1 MKKDI
6 NLLIFL
12 AIALLVSCDLDQSDT
27 SWSKHFHNLIA
38 GVKHLPMKKIAV
50 AAAEDEYVLEAIKIA
65 KEEGLADSILVGDE
79 KKIREMAKT
88 LNMDLSQFEIIN
100 EPDPPKA
107 ALIAV
112 KKVHDGEA
120 EMYMKGLI
128 STKDF
133 LKSVLH
139 KEYGLRTGRV
149 LTHVGVFE
157 VKGVDQLLFLS
168 DQAFIMY
175 PTLEEK
181 VKIIENALDIAY
193 ACGIKNPK
201 VAPLAAVEVVNP
213 KMPATVEA
221 AELKK
226 MNEEGK
232 IKGCIIDGP
241 LSLDMA
247 ISKEACSHKK
257 GLDRKITG
265 DADILLFPD
274 IHTGNVAYKML
285 VHTAHY
291 LNGAVLSGTSAP
303 VILTS
308 RSDSVATK
316 VNSIALA
323 SVLAEHIKKNKKPR
337 IAVVGA
343 GPAGL
348 TAAKELLKKGFRVD
362 IFEKEN
368 FAGGVMAFG
377 IPAFRIK
384 YEKVK
389 KYIDPVVELGG
400 NFFYNH
406 DLKESDFLELAKK
419 YDYVYLSF
427 GLTKVRTLGIP
438 GDNIEGSLNALDFL
452 RQFNFDDKLGL
463 NHNKP
468 KLHGTVIIVGA
479 GNVAMDGARCAV
491 RSGADKTIILY
502 RRDRSEAPC
511 TPSEMEDAEKDGVQ
525 LKFLSNPVE
534 LISKD
539 NKLVAVKYEVMKL
552 GDKDASGRRA
562 PVGTGKFETI
572 NADYIISAIGQ
583 IPDESVWDAGVIQ
596 TDHGYVKGVK
606 NYGEA
611 IETSVSNIFT
621 GGDVTKGAKT
631 IGVAIKCGRDFAKYV
646 IEKYE
651 KKNKK

>member
-1 MKKDI
+1 MKFEI
-6 NLLIFL
+6 NVFFLLTFFL
-12 AIALLVSCDLDQSDT
+12 IVSCDLDQSDT
-27 SWSKHFHNLIA
+27 SWSKHFHKLIS
-38 GVKHLPMKKIAV
+38 GVKNLPMKKISV
-50 AAAEDEYVLEAIKIA
+50 AAAEDDAVLEAIKIA

-79 KKIREMAKT
+79 KKIRELAKT
-88 LNMDLSQFEIIN
+88 INMDLSQFEIIN
-100 EPDPPKA
+100 EPDPASA
-107 ALIAV
+107 AKIAV
-112 KKVHDGEA
+112 KFVHDGKA
-120 EMYMKGLI
+120 DMYMKGLI

-133 LKSVLH
+133 LRSVLD
-139 KEYGLRTGRV
+139 KEVGLRTGRV

-157 VKGVDQLLFLS
+157 VKGVEQLLFLT

-181 VKIIENALDIAY
+181 VKIIENALDIAN
-193 ACGIKNPK
+193 ACGVQNPK
-201 VAPLAAVEVVNP
+201 VAPLAAVEVLNP
-213 KMPATVEA
+213 KMPATVDA
-221 AELKK
+221 VELTK

-247 ISKEACSHKK
+247 ISREACSHKK
-257 GLDRKITG
+257 GLNRKITG

-285 VHTAHY
+285 VHTAHF
-291 LNGAVLSGTSAP
+291 LNGAILSGTSAP

-308 RSDSVATK
+308 RSDSVATR

-323 SVLAEHIKKNKKPR
+323 SVLAEHIKKNKKPK
-337 IAVVGA
+337 IAIVGA

-348 TAAKELLKKGFRVD
+348 TAAKELLKKEYKVD
-362 IFEKEN
+362 IYEKEN
-368 FAGGVMAFG
+368 FAGGVMSFG

-384 YEKVK
+384 YDKVK
-389 KYIDPVVELGG
+389 KFIDPVIELGG
-400 NFFYNH
+400 TFYYNQ

-419 YDYVYLSF
+419 YDYVYLAF
-427 GLTKVRTLGIP
+427 GLTKVRHLGIP
-438 GDNIEGSLNALDFL
+438 GDEIEGSLNALDFL

-463 NHNKP
+463 THDRP

-491 RSGADKTIILY
+491 RCGADRTIILY
-502 RRDRSEAPC
+502 RRDRNEAPC
-511 TPSEMEDAEKDGVQ
+511 TKSEMADAEKDGVE

-539 NKLVAVKYEVMKL
+539 NKLVAVKYEIMEL
-552 GDKDASGRRA
+552 GEKDESGRRS
-562 PVGTGKFETI
+562 PVGTGKYETI

-583 IPDESVWDAGVIQ
+583 IPDNDVWNAGVIQ
-596 TDHGYVKGVK
+596 TSHGYIKVVK

-611 IETSVSNIFT
+611 FETSVPNIFT
-621 GGDVTKGAKT
+621 GGDIIKGAKT
-631 IGVAIKCGRDFAKYV
+631 IGVASKCGRDFANY
-646 IEKYE
+646 IISKYE
-651 KKNKK
+651 KSK

>member
-1 MKKDI
+1 MKFELNVLI
-6 NLLIFL
+6 LLTISL
-12 AIALLVSCDLDQSDT
+12 IVSCDLDQSDT
-27 SWSKHFHNLIA
+27 SWSKHFHKLIA
-38 GVKHLPMKKIAV
+38 GVKNLPMKKMAV
-50 AAAEDEYVLEAIKIA
+50 AAAEDEYVLESIKIA
-65 KEEGLADSILVGDE
+65 KEQGIADSILVGDE
-79 KKIREMAKT
+79 KKIREIAKT
-88 LNMDLSQFEIIN
+88 LNMDLSPYEIIN
-100 EPDPPKA
+100 QPNPADA
-107 ALIAV
+107 ARVAV

-120 EMYMKGLI
+120 DMYMKGLI

-133 LKSVLH
+133 LKSVLD
-139 KEYGLRTGRV
+139 KEVGLRTGRV

-157 VKGVDQLLFLS
+157 VKGIEQLLFLS

-181 VKIIENALDIAY
+181 IQIIENALEIAN
-193 ACGIKNPK
+193 ACGIQNPK

-213 KMPATVEA
+213 KMPATVDA
-221 AELKK
+221 AELTK
-226 MNEEGK
+226 MNAEGK

-285 VHTAHY
+285 VHTAHF
-291 LNGAVLSGTSAP
+291 LNGAILSGTSAP

-323 SVLAEHIKKNKKPR
+323 SVLAEHMKKGKKPKVA
-337 IAVVGA
+337 IVGA

-348 TAAKELLKKGFRVD
+348 TAAKELLKKGFKVD
-362 IFEKEN
+362 IYEREN

-389 KYIDPVVELGG
+389 KTIDPVVELGG
-400 NFFYNH
+400 NFLFNQ

-419 YDYVYLSF
+419 YDYVYLAF

-438 GDNIEGSLNALDFL
+438 GDDIEGSLNALDFL

-463 NHNKP
+463 THDRP
-468 KLHGTVIIVGA
+468 KLHGTVIVVGA

-511 TPSEMEDAEKDGVQ
+511 TPSEMEDAEKDGVE

-539 NKLVAVKYEVMKL
+539 NKLVAVKYEVMTL
-552 GDKDASGRRA
+552 GEKDASGRRA

-583 IPDESVWDAGVIQ
+583 TPDESVWNAGVIE
-596 TDHGYVKGVK
+596 TDHGYTKGVK

-611 IETSVSNIFT
+611 FETSVSNIFT
-621 GGDVTKGAKT
+621 GGDIIKGAKT
-631 IGVAIKCGRDFAKYV
+631 IGVAIKCGKDFAKYV
-646 IEKYE
+646 ISQYE
-651 KKNKK
+651 KK

>member
-1 MKKDI
+1 MKFEI
-6 NLLIFL
+6 NILLIL
-12 AIALLVSCDLDQSDT
+12 TLVLLISCDLDQSDT
-27 SWSKHFHNLIA
+27 SWSKHFHKLIS
-38 GVKHLPMKKIAV
+38 GVKKLPMKKIAV
-50 AAAEDEYVLEAIKIA
+50 AAAEDDFVLEALKIA
-65 KEEGLADSILVGDE
+65 KDEGLAESILVGDE
-79 KKIREMAKT
+79 KKIKEIAKT
-88 LNMDLSQFEIIN
+88 INMDLSQFKVIDQ
-100 EPDPPKA
+100 PDPPSA
-107 ALIAV
+107 AKVAV
-112 KKVHDGEA
+112 KLVHDGEA
-120 EMYMKGLI
+120 DMYMKGLI

-133 LKSVLH
+133 LRSVLD
-139 KEYGLRTGRV
+139 KEVGLRTGRV

-157 VKGVDQLLFLS
+157 VKGIDQLLFLT

-181 VKIIENALDIAY
+181 IKIIENALDIAN
-193 ACGIKNPK
+193 ACGINNPK

-213 KMPATVEA
+213 KMPATVDA
-221 AELKK
+221 AELTK
-226 MNEEGK
+226 MNAEGK

-285 VHTAHY
+285 VHTSHF
-291 LNGAVLSGTSAP
+291 LNGAILSGTSAP

-308 RSDSVATK
+308 RSDSVATR

-323 SVLAEHIKKNKKPR
+323 SVLAEHIKKNKRPK
-337 IAVVGA
+337 IAIVGA

-348 TAAKELLKKGFRVD
+348 TAAKELLKKKFIVD
-362 IFEKEN
+362 IYEKEN

-384 YEKVK
+384 YDNVK
-389 KYIDPVVELGG
+389 KFITPVEELGG
-400 NFFYNH
+400 TFYYGQ

-419 YDYVYLSF
+419 YDYVYLAF

-438 GDNIEGSLNALDFL
+438 GDNIEGSLNALEFL

-463 NHNKP
+463 THDKP
-468 KLHGTVIIVGA
+468 KLHGTVIVVGA

-511 TPSEMEDAEKDGVQ
+511 TPSEMKDAEKDGVE

-552 GDKDASGRRA
+552 GDKDESGRRR

-583 IPDESVWDAGVIQ
+583 IPDESVWNAGVIE
-596 TDHGYVKGVK
+596 TDHGYTKGIK

-611 IETSVSNIFT
+611 FETSVSNIFT
-621 GGDVTKGAKT
+621 GGDIIKGAKT
-631 IGVAIKCGRDFAKYV
+631 IGLATKCGKDFANYV
-646 IEKYE
+646 ISQYE
-651 KKNKK
+651 K

>member
-1 MKKDI
+1 MKFELNVLI
-6 NLLIFL
+6 LLTISL
-12 AIALLVSCDLDQSDT
+12 IVSCDLDQSDT
-27 SWSKHFHNLIA
+27 SWSKHFHKLIA
-38 GVKHLPMKKIAV
+38 GVKTLPMKKIAV
-50 AAAEDEYVLEAIKIA
+50 AAAEDEYVLESIKIA
-65 KEEGLADSILVGDE
+65 KEQGLADSILVGDE
-79 KKIREMAKT
+79 KKIREIAKT
-88 LNMDLSQFEIIN
+88 LNMDLSPYEIIN
-100 EPDPPKA
+100 QPNPADA
-107 ALIAV
+107 ARVAV

-120 EMYMKGLI
+120 DMYMKGLI

-133 LKSVLH
+133 LKSVLD
-139 KEYGLRTGRV
+139 KEVGLRTGRV

-157 VKGVDQLLFLS
+157 VKGIDQLLFLS

-181 VKIIENALDIAY
+181 IQIIENALDIAN
-193 ACGIKNPK
+193 ACGIQNPK

-213 KMPATVEA
+213 KMPATVDA
-221 AELKK
+221 AELTK
-226 MNEEGK
+226 MNAEGK

-285 VHTAHY
+285 VHTAHF
-291 LNGAVLSGTSAP
+291 LNGAILSGTSAP

-323 SVLAEHIKKNKKPR
+323 SVLAEHMKKNKKPKVA
-337 IAVVGA
+337 IVGA

-348 TAAKELLKKGFRVD
+348 TAAKEVLKKGFKVD
-362 IFEKEN
+362 LYEKEN
-368 FAGGVMAFG
+368 IAGGVMAFG

-389 KYIDPVVELGG
+389 KTIDPVVELGG
-400 NFFYNH
+400 NFLFNQ

-419 YDYVYLSF
+419 YDYVYLAF

-463 NHNKP
+463 THDRP
-468 KLHGTVIIVGA
+468 KLHGTVIVVGA

-511 TPSEMEDAEKDGVQ
+511 TPSEMEDAEKDGVE

-539 NKLVAVKYEVMKL
+539 NKLVAVKYEVMTL
-552 GDKDASGRRA
+552 GEKDASGRRA
-562 PVGTGKFETI
+562 PVGTGKYETI

-583 IPDESVWDAGVIQ
+583 TPDESVWNAGVIE
-596 TDHGYVKGVK
+596 TDHGYTKGVK

-611 IETSVSNIFT
+611 FETSVSNIFT
-621 GGDVTKGAKT
+621 GGDIIKGAKT
-631 IGVAIKCGRDFAKYV
+631 IGVAIKCGKDFAKYV
-646 IEKYE
+646 ISQYE
-651 KKNKK
+651 KK

>member
-1 MKKDI
+1 MMFKI
-6 NLLIFL
+6 NEFLFITLLFL
-12 AIALLVSCDLDQSDT
+12 ISCDLDQSDT
-27 SWSKHFHNLIA
+27 SWSKHFHKLIS
-38 GVKHLPMKKIAV
+38 GVKKLPMKKIAV
-50 AAAEDEYVLEAIKIA
+50 AAAEDDFVLEALKIA
-65 KEEGLADSILVGDE
+65 KDEGIAESILVGDE
-79 KKIREMAKT
+79 KKIREIAKT
-88 LNMDLSQFEIIN
+88 INMDLSQFEVIN
-100 EPDPPKA
+100 QPDPPSA
-107 ALIAV
+107 AKIAV

-120 EMYMKGLI
+120 DMYMKGLI

-133 LKSVLH
+133 LRSVLD
-139 KEYGLRTGRV
+139 KEVGLRTGRV

-157 VKGVDQLLFLS
+157 VKGIDQLLFLT

-181 VKIIENALDIAY
+181 VKIIENALDIAN

-213 KMPATVEA
+213 KMPATVDA
-221 AELKK
+221 AELTK
-226 MNEEGK
+226 MNAEGK

-285 VHTAHY
+285 VHTSLF
-291 LNGAVLSGTSAP
+291 LNGAILSGTSAP

-308 RSDSVATK
+308 RSDSVATR

-323 SVLAEHIKKNKKPR
+323 SVLAEHMKKNKKPK
-337 IAVVGA
+337 IAIVGA

-348 TAAKELLKKGFRVD
+348 TAAKELLKKKFTVD
-362 IFEKEN
+362 IYEKEN

-384 YEKVK
+384 YENVK
-389 KYIDPVVELGG
+389 KFITPVEELGG
-400 NFFYNH
+400 TFYYGQ

-419 YDYVYLSF
+419 YDYVYLAF

-438 GDNIEGSLNALDFL
+438 GDNIEGSLNALEFL

-463 NHNKP
+463 THDKP
-468 KLHGTVIIVGA
+468 KLHGTVIVVGA

-511 TPSEMEDAEKDGVQ
+511 TPSEMEDAEKDGVE

-539 NKLVAVKYEVMKL
+539 NKLVSVKYEVMKL
-552 GDKDASGRRA
+552 GDKDESGRRR
-562 PVGTGKFETI
+562 PVGTGIYETI
-572 NADYIISAIGQ
+572 KADYIISAIGQ
-583 IPDESVWDAGVIQ
+583 IPDNDVWNAGVIE
-596 TDHGYVKGVK
+596 TDHGYIKASK

-611 IETSVSNIFT
+611 FETSVSNIFC
-621 GGDVTKGAKT
+621 GGDIIKGAKT
-631 IGVAIKCGRDFAKYV
+631 IGVASKCGKDFAKYV
-646 IEKYE
+646 IEQAE
-651 KKNKK
+651 KK

>member
-1 MKKDI
+1 MKFEI
-6 NLLIFL
+6 NILLIL
-12 AIALLVSCDLDQSDT
+12 TLVLLISCDLDQSDT
-27 SWSKHFHNLIA
+27 SWSKHFHKLIS
-38 GVKHLPMKKIAV
+38 GVKKLPMKKIAV
-50 AAAEDEYVLEAIKIA
+50 AAAEDDFVLEALKIA
-65 KEEGLADSILVGDE
+65 KDEGLAESILVGDE
-79 KKIREMAKT
+79 KKIKEIAKT
-88 LNMDLSQFEIIN
+88 INMDLSQFKVIDQ
-100 EPDPPKA
+100 PDPPSA
-107 ALIAV
+107 AKVAV
-112 KKVHDGEA
+112 KLVHDGEA
-120 EMYMKGLI
+120 DMYMKGLI

-133 LKSVLH
+133 LRSVLD
-139 KEYGLRTGRV
+139 KEVGLRTGRV

-157 VKGVDQLLFLS
+157 VKGIDQLLFLT

-181 VKIIENALDIAY
+181 IKIIENALDIAN

-213 KMPATVEA
+213 KMPATVDA
-221 AELKK
+221 AELTK
-226 MNEEGK
+226 MNAEGK

-285 VHTAHY
+285 VHTSHF
-291 LNGAVLSGTSAP
+291 LNGAILSGTSAP

-308 RSDSVATK
+308 RSDSVATR

-323 SVLAEHIKKNKKPR
+323 SVLAEHIKKSKRPK
-337 IAVVGA
+337 IAIVGA

-348 TAAKELLKKGFRVD
+348 TAAKELLKKKFIVD
-362 IFEKEN
+362 IYEKEN

-384 YEKVK
+384 YDNVK
-389 KYIDPVVELGG
+389 KFITPVEELGG
-400 NFFYNH
+400 TFYYGQ

-419 YDYVYLSF
+419 YDYVYLAF

-438 GDNIEGSLNALDFL
+438 GDNIEGSLNALEFL

-463 NHNKP
+463 THDKP
-468 KLHGTVIIVGA
+468 KLHGTVIVVGA

-511 TPSEMEDAEKDGVQ
+511 TPSEMKDAEKDGVE

-552 GDKDASGRRA
+552 GDKDESGRRR

-583 IPDESVWDAGVIQ
+583 IPDESVWNAGVIE
-596 TDHGYVKGVK
+596 TDHGYTKGIK

-611 IETSVSNIFT
+611 FETSVSNIFT
-621 GGDVTKGAKT
+621 GGDIIKGAKT
-631 IGVAIKCGRDFAKYV
+631 IGVATKCGKDFANYV
-646 IEKYE
+646 ISQYE
-651 KKNKK
+651 K

>member
-1 MKKDI
+1 MKFEI
-6 NLLIFL
+6 NILLIL
-12 AIALLVSCDLDQSDT
+12 TLILLISCDLDQSDT
-27 SWSKHFHNLIA
+27 SWSKHFHKLIS
-38 GVKHLPMKKIAV
+38 GVKKLPMKKIAV
-50 AAAEDEYVLEAIKIA
+50 AAAEDDFVLEALKIA
-65 KEEGLADSILVGDE
+65 KDEGLAESILVGDE
-79 KKIREMAKT
+79 KKIKEIAKT
-88 LNMDLSQFEIIN
+88 INMDLSQFKVIDQ
-100 EPDPPKA
+100 PDPPSA
-107 ALIAV
+107 AKVAV
-112 KKVHDGEA
+112 KLVHDGEA
-120 EMYMKGLI
+120 DMYMKGLI

-133 LKSVLH
+133 LRSVLD
-139 KEYGLRTGRV
+139 KEVGLRTGRV

-157 VKGVDQLLFLS
+157 VKGIDQLLFLT

-181 VKIIENALDIAY
+181 IKIIENALDIAN
-193 ACGIKNPK
+193 ACGIQNPK

-213 KMPATVEA
+213 KMPATVDA
-221 AELKK
+221 AELTK
-226 MNEEGK
+226 MNAEGK

-285 VHTAHY
+285 VHTSHF
-291 LNGAVLSGTSAP
+291 LNGAILSGTSAP

-308 RSDSVATK
+308 RSDSVATR

-323 SVLAEHIKKNKKPR
+323 SVLAEHIKKNKRPK
-337 IAVVGA
+337 IAIVGA

-348 TAAKELLKKGFRVD
+348 TAAKELLKKKFIVD
-362 IFEKEN
+362 IYEKEN

-384 YEKVK
+384 YDNVK
-389 KYIDPVVELGG
+389 KFITPVEELGG
-400 NFFYNH
+400 TFYYGQ

-419 YDYVYLSF
+419 YDYVYLAF

-438 GDNIEGSLNALDFL
+438 GDNIEGSLNALEFL

-463 NHNKP
+463 THDKP
-468 KLHGTVIIVGA
+468 KLHGTVIVVGA

-511 TPSEMEDAEKDGVQ
+511 TPSEMKDAEKDGVE

-552 GDKDASGRRA
+552 GDKDESGRRR

-583 IPDESVWDAGVIQ
+583 IPDESVWNAGVIE
-596 TDHGYVKGVK
+596 TDHGYTKGIK

-611 IETSVSNIFT
+611 FETSVSNIFT
-621 GGDVTKGAKT
+621 GGDIIKGAKT
-631 IGVAIKCGRDFAKYV
+631 IGVATKCGKDFANYV
-646 IEKYE
+646 ISQYE
-651 KKNKK
+651 K

>member
-1 MKKDI
+1 MRLEI
-6 NLLIFL
+6 NVFL
-12 AIALLVSCDLDQSDT
+12 VLTILFLSSCDLDQSDT
-27 SWSKHFHNLIA
+27 SWSKHFHKLIE
-38 GVKHLPMKKIAV
+38 GVKNLPMKKIAV
-50 AAAEDEYVLEAIKIA
+50 AAAEDDFVLEALKIA
-65 KEEGLADSILVGDE
+65 KEEGLAESILVGDE
-79 KKIREMAKT
+79 KKIREIAKT
-88 LNMDLSQFEIIN
+88 INMDLSKFEIIN
-100 EPDPPKA
+100 EPEPASA
-107 ALIAV
+107 AKVAV
-112 KKVHDGEA
+112 KLVHDGIA
-120 EMYMKGLI
+120 DMYMKGLI

-133 LKSVLH
+133 LRSVLD
-139 KEYGLRTGRV
+139 KEVGLRRGRV

-157 VKGVDQLLFLS
+157 VKGIDQLLFLS

-175 PTLEEK
+175 PTLEDK
-181 VKIIENALDIAY
+181 VKIIENALDIAN

-213 KMPATVEA
+213 KMPATVDA
-221 AELKK
+221 AELTK
-226 MNEEGK
+226 MNAEGK

-285 VHTAHY
+285 VHTAHF
-291 LNGAVLSGTSAP
+291 LNGAILSGTSAP

-308 RSDSVATK
+308 RSDSVATR

-323 SVLAEHIKKNKKPR
+323 SVLAEHIKKNKKPK
-337 IAVVGA
+337 IAIVGA

-348 TAAKELLKKGFRVD
+348 TAAKELLKNNFAVD
-362 IFEKEN
+362 IYEKEN
-368 FAGGVMAFG
+368 FAGGVMSFG
-377 IPAFRIK
+377 IPAFRINF
-384 YEKVK
+384 EKVK
-389 KYIDPVVELGG
+389 KFIDPVVELGG
-400 NFFYNH
+400 NFIYGQ

-419 YDYVYLSF
+419 YDYVYLAF
-427 GLTKVRTLGIP
+427 GLTKVRHLGIP
-438 GDNIEGSLNALDFL
+438 RDDIDGSLNALEFL

-463 NHNKP
+463 THDRP
-468 KLHGTVIIVGA
+468 KLHGTVIVVGA

-511 TPSEMEDAEKDGVQ
+511 TKSEMVDAEKDGVE

-534 LISKD
+534 LISEN
-539 NKLVAVKYEVMKL
+539 NKLKAVKYEVMEL
-552 GDKDASGRRA
+552 GDKDESGRRR
-562 PVGTGKFETI
+562 PVGTGKYETI

-583 IPDESVWDAGVIQ
+583 TPDENVWNAGVIE
-596 TDHGYVKGVK
+596 TDHGYIKGIK

-611 IETSVSNIFT
+611 YETSVSNIFT
-621 GGDVTKGAKT
+621 GGDIITGAKT
-631 IGVAIKCGRDFAKYV
+631 IGVASKCGRDFASYIISKF
-646 IEKYE
+646 EKA
-651 KKNKK
+651 K

>member
-1 MKKDI
+1 MKLEI
-6 NLLIFL
+6 NVFLLLTFL
-12 AIALLVSCDLDQSDT
+12 LFVSCDLDQSDT
-27 SWSKHFHNLIA
+27 SWSKHFHKLIA
-38 GVKHLPMKKIAV
+38 GVKNLPMKKISV
-50 AAAEDEYVLEAIKIA
+50 AAAEDDAVLEALKIA

-79 KKIREMAKT
+79 KKIRELAKT
-88 LNMDLSQFEIIN
+88 INMDLSQFEVIN
-100 EPDPPKA
+100 EPDPASA
-107 ALIAV
+107 AKIAV
-112 KKVHDGEA
+112 KFVHDGKA
-120 EMYMKGLI
+120 DMYMKGLI

-133 LKSVLH
+133 LRSVLD
-139 KEYGLRTGRV
+139 KEVGLRTGRV

-157 VKGVDQLLFLS
+157 VKGIEQLLFLT

-181 VKIIENALDIAY
+181 VKIIENALDIAN
-193 ACGIKNPK
+193 ACGVQNPK
-201 VAPLAAVEVVNP
+201 VAPLAAVEVLNP
-213 KMPATVEA
+213 KMPATVDA
-221 AELKK
+221 VELTK

-285 VHTAHY
+285 VHTSHF
-291 LNGAVLSGTSAP
+291 LNGAILSGTSAP

-308 RSDSVATK
+308 RSDSVATR

-323 SVLAEHIKKNKKPR
+323 SVLAEHIKKNKKPK
-337 IAVVGA
+337 IAIVGA

-348 TAAKELLKKGFRVD
+348 TAAKELLKKQYKVD
-362 IFEKEN
+362 IYEKEN

-384 YEKVK
+384 YDKVK
-389 KYIDPVVELGG
+389 KFIDPVVELGG
-400 NFFYNH
+400 TFYYGQ

-419 YDYVYLSF
+419 YDYVYLAF
-427 GLTKVRTLGIP
+427 GLTKVRHLGIP
-438 GDNIEGSLNALDFL
+438 GDEIEGSLNALDFL

-463 NHNKP
+463 THDKP

-491 RSGADKTIILY
+491 RSGADRTIILY

-511 TPSEMEDAEKDGVQ
+511 TKSEMVDAEKDGVE

-539 NKLVAVKYEVMKL
+539 NKLVAVKYEVMEL
-552 GDKDASGRRA
+552 GDKDESGRRR
-562 PVGTGKFETI
+562 PVGTGKYETI

-583 IPDESVWDAGVIQ
+583 IPDNDVWNAGVIQ
-596 TDHGYVKGVK
+596 TAHGYIKGVK

-611 IETSVSNIFT
+611 FETSVPNIFT
-621 GGDVTKGAKT
+621 GGDIIKGAKT
-631 IGVAIKCGRDFAKYV
+631 IGVATKCGRDFANY
-646 IEKYE
+646 IISQYE
-651 KKNKK
+651 KDK

>member
-1 MKKDI
+1 MRIGK
-6 NLLIFL
+6 NAFLLLTFL
-12 AIALLVSCDLDQSDT
+12 ILVSCDLDQSDT
-27 SWSKHFHNLIA
+27 SWSKHFHKLIE
-38 GVKHLPMKKIAV
+38 GVKNLPPKKISV
-50 AAAEDEYVLEAIKIA
+50 AAAEDSNVLEALKIA
-65 KEEGLADSILVGDE
+65 KDEGIADSILVGDE
-79 KKIREMAKT
+79 KKIREIAQT
-88 LNMDLSQFEIIN
+88 INMDLSKFEIIN
-100 EPDPPKA
+100 EPDPPTA
-107 ALIAV
+107 AKVAV
-112 KKVHDGEA
+112 KIVHDGKA
-120 EMYMKGLI
+120 DMYMKGLI
-128 STKDF
+128 ETKDF
-133 LKSVLH
+133 LRSVLD
-139 KEYGLRTGRV
+139 KEVGLRTGRV

-157 VKGVDQLLFLS
+157 VKGIDQLLFLT

-181 VKIIENALDIAY
+181 VKIIENALEIAN

-201 VAPLAAVEVVNP
+201 VAPLAAVEVLNP
-213 KMPATVEA
+213 KMPATVDA
-221 AELKK
+221 VELTK

-257 GLDRKITG
+257 GLNRKITG

-285 VHTAHY
+285 VHTSLF
-291 LNGAVLSGTSAP
+291 LNGAILSGTSAP

-308 RSDSVATK
+308 RSDSVATR

-323 SVLAEHIKKNKKPR
+323 SVLAEHLHKNKKPK
-337 IAVVGA
+337 IAIVGA

-348 TAAKELLKKGFRVD
+348 TAAKELLKKNFIVD
-362 IFEKEN
+362 IYEKEN

-384 YEKVK
+384 YENVK
-389 KYIDPVVELGG
+389 KYITPVIELGG
-400 NFFYNH
+400 TFYYGQ
-406 DLKESDFLELAKK
+406 DLKETDFLELAKK
-419 YDYVYLSF
+419 YDYVYLAF
-427 GLTKVRTLGIP
+427 GLTKVRHLGIP
-438 GDNIEGSLNALDFL
+438 GDDIEGSLNALDFL

-463 NHNKP
+463 THDRP

-502 RRDRSEAPC
+502 RRDRTEAPC
-511 TPSEMEDAEKDGVQ
+511 TKSELEDAEKDGVE

-539 NKLVAVKYEVMKL
+539 NKLVSVKYEVMKL
-552 GDKDASGRRA
+552 GDKDESGRRR
-562 PVGTGKFETI
+562 PVGTGKYETI

-583 IPDESVWDAGVIQ
+583 TPDEDVWNAHVIE
-596 TDHGYVKGVK
+596 TDHGYIKGIK

-611 IETSVSNIFT
+611 FETNVPNIFT
-621 GGDVTKGAKT
+621 GGDIIKGAKT
-631 IGVAIKCGRDFAKYV
+631 IGVATKCGKDFAKY
-646 IEKYE
+646 IISQYE
-651 KKNKK
+651 KK

>member
-1 MKKDI
+1 MKFI
-6 NLLIFL
+6 NVLILLSISF
-12 AIALLVSCDLDQSDT
+12 LVSCDLDQSDT
-27 SWSKHFHNLIA
+27 SWSKHFHKLIA
-38 GVKHLPMKKIAV
+38 GVKNLPMKKISV
-50 AAAEDEYVLEAIKIA
+50 AAAEDEYVLESIKIA
-65 KEEGLADSILVGDE
+65 KEQGLADSILVGDE

-100 EPDPPKA
+100 EPNPAAA

-120 EMYMKGLI
+120 DMYMKGLI

-133 LKSVLH
+133 LKSVLD
-139 KEYGLRTGRV
+139 KEVGLRTGRV

-157 VKGVDQLLFLS
+157 VKGIDQLLFLT
-168 DQAFIMY
+168 DQAFVMY

-181 VKIIENALDIAY
+181 IKIIENALEIAN
-193 ACGIKNPK
+193 ACGIHNPK

-213 KMPATVEA
+213 KMPATVDA
-221 AELKK
+221 AELTK
-226 MNEEGK
+226 MNAEGK

-285 VHTAHY
+285 VHTAHF
-291 LNGAVLSGTSAP
+291 LNGAILSGTSAP
-303 VILTS
+303 VLLTS

-323 SVLAEHIKKNKKPR
+323 SALAEHLKKNKKPKVA
-337 IAVVGA
+337 IVGA

-348 TAAKELLKKGFRVD
+348 TAAKELLKKGFKVD
-362 IFEKEN
+362 IYEKEN

-384 YEKVK
+384 YDKVK

-400 NFFYNH
+400 NFLYNQ

-419 YDYVYLSF
+419 YDYVYLAF

-438 GDNIEGSLNALDFL
+438 GDDIEGSLNALEFL

-463 NHNKP
+463 TKDRP
-468 KLHGTVIIVGA
+468 KLHGTVIVVGA

-511 TPSEMEDAEKDGVQ
+511 TPSEMTDAEKDGVE

-583 IPDESVWDAGVIQ
+583 TPDESVWNAGVIQ
-596 TDHGYVKGVK
+596 TDHGYTVGVK

-611 IETSVSNIFT
+611 FETSVSNIFT
-621 GGDVTKGAKT
+621 GGDIIKGAKT
-631 IGVAIKCGRDFAKYV
+631 IGVAIKCGKDFAKYV
-646 IEKYE
+646 ISKYE
-651 KKNKK
+651 KK

>member
-1 MKKDI
+1 MKVDKI
-6 NLLIFL
+6 TFLLLISL
-12 AIALLVSCDLDQSDT
+12 IVVSCDLDQSDT
-27 SWSKHFHNLIA
+27 SWSKHFHKLIA
-38 GVKHLPMKKIAV
+38 GVKNLPTKKISV
-50 AAAEDEYVLEAIKIA
+50 AAAEDSNVLEALKIA
-65 KEEGLADSILVGDE
+65 KDDGIADSILVGDE
-79 KKIREMAKT
+79 KKIREIAKSI
-88 LNMDLSQFEIIN
+88 NMDLSKFEIIN
-100 EPDPPKA
+100 EPDPPTA
-107 ALIAV
+107 AKVAV
-112 KKVHDGEA
+112 KIVHDGKA
-120 EMYMKGLI
+120 DMYMKGLI
-128 STKDF
+128 ETKDF
-133 LKSVLH
+133 LRSVLD
-139 KEYGLRTGRV
+139 KEVGLRTGRV

-157 VKGVDQLLFLS
+157 VKGIDQLLFLT

-181 VKIIENALDIAY
+181 VKIIENALDIAN
-193 ACGIKNPK
+193 ACGIENPK
-201 VAPLAAVEVVNP
+201 VAPLAAVEVLNP
-213 KMPATVEA
+213 KMPATVDA
-221 AELKK
+221 VELTK

-257 GLDRKITG
+257 GLNRKITG

-285 VHTAHY
+285 VHTSLF
-291 LNGAVLSGTSAP
+291 LNGAILSGTSAP

-308 RSDSVATK
+308 RSDSVATR

-323 SVLAEHIKKNKKPR
+323 SVLAEHIKKNKKPK
-337 IAVVGA
+337 IAIVGA

-348 TAAKELLKKGFRVD
+348 TAAKELLKKNFKVD
-362 IFEKEN
+362 IYEKEN

-384 YEKVK
+384 YENVK
-389 KYIDPVVELGG
+389 KYINPVVELGG
-400 NFFYNH
+400 TFYYGQ
-406 DLKESDFLELAKK
+406 DLKESDFLELGKK
-419 YDYVYLSF
+419 YDYVYLAF
-427 GLTKVRTLGIP
+427 GLTKVRHLGIP
-438 GDNIEGSLNALDFL
+438 GDEIEGSLNALEFL

-463 NHNKP
+463 THDRP

-511 TPSEMEDAEKDGVQ
+511 TKSEMEDAEKDGVE

-552 GDKDASGRRA
+552 GDKDESGRRR

-583 IPDESVWDAGVIQ
+583 TPDEDVWNAGVIE
-596 TDHGYVKGVK
+596 TDHGYIKGIK

-611 IETSVSNIFT
+611 FETSVPNIFT
-621 GGDVTKGAKT
+621 GGDIIKGAKT
-631 IGVAIKCGRDFAKYV
+631 IGVATKCGKDFAKY
-646 IEKYE
+646 IISQFE
-651 KKNKK
+651 KK